1 MPSTSAMRTASALD
15 LRVRA
20 LARPQHE
27 TVHRSQLAASGVSWE
42 MVESQVAAG
51 RWQPVGPLVI
61 VLHNGPLTRTQQL
74 WAAVLTVGAKGCLAE
89 GTALEVHGFR
99 GLGVPD
105 LETVHVLHPRAS
117 SIPTLSWLVVHESR
131 RLRKGDIILRKGLA
145 VTGPGRAAIDRAAWQ
160 PHPRFAY
167 AVLAAVVQQQ
177 LARVEE
183 LSRELRRA
191 GQVPP
196 RRAHAAGARG
206 HRRRRGGT
214 ERDRPVRGLPSLRAV
229 RAGPAAD
236 PRRPS
241 RRTALSRRGMGP
253 ARRDD
258 SGPRGRWLTSQT
270 VEHWQADM
278 RRERRVVVGRRR
290 STVLRCT
297 AAELRLAPVDL
308 VQDLRDAGVPP
319 LHPVTCHRP
328 DRPSKAVWR

>member
-191 GQVPP
+191 GQVRHAEHMRLALADIAGGAEALSEIDLSAVC
-196 RRAHAAGARG
+196 RRYGLSAPARQ
-206 HRRRRGGT
+206 RIRDDPRGGRRYLDA
-214 ERDRPVRGLPSLRAV
+214 EWDLPDGTTLVLEVDGSHH
-229 RAGPAAD
+229 
-236 PRRPS
+236 
-241 RRTALSRRGMGP
+241 M
-253 ARRDD
+253 
-258 SGPRGRWLTSQT
+258 T

-319 LHPVTCHRP
+319 LHP
-328 DRPSKAVWR
+328 